1 MSLQE
6 KHTLSYLRQY
16 LKCRRA
22 LSLIRRYSLTFC
34 AIMLGLPSSL
44 LAASFECNKATTE
57 TEISICEHPNQS
69 LPFLIESY
77 DLIKE
82 NLSKITKLPL
92 ECISYEFE
100 QSANSEVD
108 WSLREIHNAQC
119 GGDPN
124 SSPRIAFL
132 KTSIEQ
138 NNDDVSLSVYDTPC
152 GCWKTLS
159 Q

>member
-1 MSLQE
+1 MLQYIRLFGIALL
-6 KHTLSYLRQY
+6 LSAGVGSVA
-16 LKCRRA
+16 K
-22 LSLIRRYSLTFC
+22 
-34 AIMLGLPSSL
+34 
-44 LAASFECNKATTE
+44 AASFDCSKATTE
-57 TEISICEHPNQS
+57 TEIAICENPSQS

-92 ECISYEFE
+92 ECISYKFE

-124 SSPRIAFL
+124 TSPRIAFL

>member
-1 MSLQE
+1 MLQYV
-6 KHTLSYLRQY
+6 KL
-16 LKCRRA
+16 
-22 LSLIRRYSLTFC
+22 F
-34 AIMLGLPSSL
+34 GLVLL
-44 LAASFECNKATTE
+44 LAVGFGSVGNASSFDCSKATTE
-57 TEISICEHPNQS
+57 TEIAICGNPSQS

-77 DLIKE
+77 GLIKE

-92 ECISYEFE
+92 CCISFEFE
-100 QSANSEVD
+100 QSANSQVD

-124 SSPRIAFL
+124 TSPRIAFL
-132 KTSIEQ
+132 KTSMKQ
-138 NNDDVSLSVYDTPC
+138 QNDDVSLYVYDTPC